1 MNNKNYPLNLSL
13 NPNPQTKTPNDK
25 QQESIVNSLKQKS
38 NNLQPLESQQTI
50 GFSCIH
56 ANTKAIQ
63 KEKKEK
69 TKNITKN
76 DER

>member
-1 MNNKNYPLNLSL
+1 MNNKNYPLNSSL

-25 QQESIVNSLKQKS
+25 QQEPIVNSLKQKS
-38 NNLQPLESQQTI
+38 NNLQPLKSQQTT

-63 KEKKEK
+63 KEKKGENEEHNK
-69 TKNITKN
+69 K
-76 DER
+76 

>member
-1 MNNKNYPLNLSL
+1 MNNKNYPLNSSL

-25 QQESIVNSLKQKS
+25 QQEPIVNSLKQKS
-38 NNLQPLESQQTI
+38 NHPQPLKSQQTT